1 MLSSLLALVAAIAT
15 ALPAAA
21 QDAKPA
27 ATPQAKP
34 APTQDAKP
42 AATQEAKPAA
52 STAQPAAAAAKPA
65 AAQEVKP
72 GDQKAGAMKV
82 AMCIG
87 CHNIPGYQSSFPEVY
102 KVPKIAGQNAKYIAS
117 ALTAYRKGDRKH
129 PTMRSVAIS
138 LDDQDIADVAAFYE
152 NLGKGGEAEPAKT
165 DVTPPSD
172 VAKLLAKAN
181 CASCHGNDFK
191 SPIDPSYPKI
201 AGQYSDYLYAAL
213 KAYQTDKNPHLGR
226 SNPIM
231 SGMARQYTHAEL
243 KLMSSYFASLP
254 GDIKTVPESRFRGP
268 NQF

>member
-1 MLSSLLALVAAIAT
+1 MNKMLSSLLALAAAIAT
-15 ALPAAA
+15 AVPAAA
-21 QDAKPA
+21 
-27 ATPQAKP
+27 
-34 APTQDAKP
+34 QDAKP

-52 STAQPAAAAAKPA
+52 TQQAKPAGPAAQPAATQEAKPA
-65 AAQEVKP
+65 TAQEAKP

-87 CHNIPGYQSSFPEVY
+87 CHNIPGYQASFPEVY
-102 KVPKIAGQNAKYIAS
+102 KVPKIAGQSAKYIAA

-138 LDDQDIADVAAFYE
+138 LNDQDIADVAAFYE
-152 NLGKGGEAEPAKT
+152 NLGKGGEPEPAKT
-165 DVTPPSD
+165 DITPPSD

-213 KAYQTDKNPHLGR
+213 KAYQIDKNPNLGR

-231 SGMARQYTHAEL
+231 SGMARQYTNAEL

-254 GDIKTVPESRFRGP
+254 GDIRTVPESRFRGP